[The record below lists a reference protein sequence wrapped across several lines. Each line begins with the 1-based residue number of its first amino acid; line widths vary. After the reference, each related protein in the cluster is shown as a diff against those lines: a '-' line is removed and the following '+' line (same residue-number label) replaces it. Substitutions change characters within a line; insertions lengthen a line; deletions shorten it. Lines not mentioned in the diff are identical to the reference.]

1 MDESSVHFE
10 RVSVACQLIDAFVQ
24 SSMCAGGLIMADEVD
39 HGGRLDDVCKS
50 KEVGRR
56 EV

>member
-39 HGGRLDDVCKS
+39 HGGRLEGKS
-50 KEVGRR
+50 CV
-56 EV
+56 